1 MMSDIKVP
9 NVLSISLPMVVGFI
23 RYSAKT
29 AYAVFEAAQAV
40 FLQINISETKLEL
53 FGINPLVE

>member
-1 MMSDIKVP
+1 M
-9 NVLSISLPMVVGFI
+9 NLLP
-23 RYSAKT
+23 YNKT
-29 AYAVFEAAQAV
+29 SCAEDLLYRLI